1 MRLTEPQ
8 QGAPVAA
15 DEFAARMAALGPFEA
30 RPALAVAV
38 SGGRD
43 SLALVLLADAW
54 ARARGGRVLALT
66 VDHALRPESAAEA
79 AQVGA
84 WMAARGIRHAVLRWE
99 GQKPSGGVQ
108 QAARAARYALL
119 EARCRAERVLHLLLG
134 HQRED
139 QAETVLLRAGRSS
152 GPDGLAGMA
161 AVRELPGLRLLR
173 PLLDLPRARLAA
185 TCAAYGQPWLDD
197 PSNLSDRFAR
207 GRLRQAGAGGTEEPW
222 QRALAAGQIRA
233 ALDDAAAAVLAGHAA
248 LYPEGWGEVAAAA
261 LRDPPEAVARRVLL
275 RLLQAVGGAALPP
288 RGERLDRLLAVLRR
302 GDPAGSGIGGDKDGA
317 GRFRG
322 ATLHGCLVV
331 PTRAGWRILRE
342 PRAVAGPMEVPT
354 GGSVLWDGRF
364 RIAWNGA
371 ESVTVGALGGE
382 TAALPRGE
390 APGLSAP
397 GLPGLVRRTLPAL
410 RRDGRVLCV
419 PHLWGIGPDADSV
432 PCRVR
437 FLPPEAA
444 SGPRFSVV
452 WADTRII

>member
-15 DEFAARMAALGPFEA
+15 AEFAARMAALGSFEA
-30 RPALAVAV
+30 RPLLAVGV

-54 ARARGGRVLALT
+54 ARARGGSVLALT

-119 EARCRAERVLHLLLG
+119 EARCRAEGALHLLLG

-139 QAETVLLRAGRSS
+139 QAETVLLRAARSS

-161 AVRELPGLRLLR
+161 AVRELAGLRLLR
-173 PLLDLPRARLAA
+173 PLLDIPRVRLAA
-185 TCAAYGQPWLDD
+185 TCEALGQPWLDD

-207 GRLRQAGAGGTEEPW
+207 GRLRRAGAAGTEEPW
-222 QRALAAGQIRA
+222 QRALAAGRTRA
-233 ALDDAAAAVLAGHAA
+233 ALDDAAAAVLAGQAA

-261 LRDPPEAVARRVLL
+261 LCDPPEDVARRVLL
-275 RLLQAVGGAALPP
+275 RLLQVVGGAALPP
-288 RGERLDRLLAVLRR
+288 RSARLDRLLAALRR
-302 GDPAGSGIGGDKDGA
+302 SGAAGSGGGGDKEGTA
-317 GRFRG
+317 LSRG

-331 PTRAGWRILRE
+331 PSRAGWRILRE
-342 PRAVAGPMEVPT
+342 PRAVSPPVEVVS
-354 GGSVLWDGRF
+354 GASVLWDGRF

-371 ESVTVGALGGE
+371 GSVTVGALGEGA
-382 TAALPRGE
+382 AALPSDGSPR
-390 APGLSAP
+390 
-397 GLPGLVRRTLPAL
+397 LPALVRRTLPAL

-419 PHLWGIGPDADSV
+419 PHLWGIDTDADPV

-437 FLPPEAA
+437 FQPPEAA